1 MMRPNLTTFVILVAS
16 AICALADSVPAIFP
30 THKDVVYGEAGGQK
44 QLLDVFYPNMQVPT
58 KPAPVILC
66 VHGGAWRGGN
76 KSEMALVALPL
87 TKSDFVTVS
96 VGYRLFEPKKQPTNI
111 WPTQIDD
118 VQRAVRFLRANAD
131 KYGID
136 PQRMGAIGFSAGG
149 HLVSLLGVTDT
160 RDNSDEKL
168 AKFSSRVRCVVDV
181 FGPSDLTMDYS
192 QLKLGNS
199 SVQDLVDDFIGR
211 GRAKSV
217 VDQYRRDASPLFSVD
232 KKSVPFLIYHGDKDP
247 IVPVENSRK
256 LHAALLKVGAKSD
269 YVELKNEGHTISP
282 PNLIG
287 FLEKVTNFFKANLMA
302 K

>member
-1 MMRPNLTTFVILVAS
+1 MRPILQACIILVAT
-16 AICALADSVPAIFP
+16 AVCALADSIPAIFP

-44 QLLDVFYPNMQVPT
+44 QLLDVFYPNMQAPT

-76 KSEMALVALPL
+76 KSDMALVALPL
-87 TKSDFVTVS
+87 TKADFVTVS
-96 VGYRLFEPKKQPTNI
+96 VGYRLFDPKKQPTNV

-160 RDNSDEKL
+160 RDNSDVKL
-168 AKFSSRVRCVVDV
+168 AKFSSRVQCVVDA

-192 QLKLGNS
+192 KLKLGNA

-211 GRAKSV
+211 NLTKSL
-217 VDQYRRDASPLFSVD
+217 VDQYRRDASPLFAVD
-232 KKSVPFLIYHGDKDP
+232 KKTVPFLIYHGDKDP

-256 LHAALLKVGAKSD
+256 LHAALQKVGAKSE

-287 FLEKVTNFFKANLMA
+287 FLEKVTNFFKTNLA
-302 K
+302 GK

>member
-1 MMRPNLTTFVILVAS
+1 MRALIQSLVVFVA
-16 AICALADSVPAIFP
+16 CAVGAQADSIPAIFP

-44 QLLDVFYPNMQVPT
+44 QLLDVFYPNMQAPS

-66 VHGGAWRGGN
+66 IHGGAWRGGN
-76 KSEMALVALPL
+76 KSDMALVALPL
-87 TKSDFVTVS
+87 TKADFVTVS
-96 VGYRLFEPKKQPTNI
+96 VGYRLFDPKKQPTNI

-118 VQRAVRFLRANAD
+118 VQRAVRYLRAYAER
-131 KYGID
+131 YGID
-136 PQRMGAIGFSAGG
+136 PERMGAIGFSAGG
-149 HLVSLLGVTDT
+149 HLVSLLGLTDT
-160 RDNSDEKL
+160 RDNSDAKL
-168 AKFSSRVRCVVDV
+168 ARFSSRVQCVVDV

-192 QLKLGNS
+192 KLKLGDS

-217 VDQYRRDASPLFSVD
+217 VDKYRQDASPLFVVD
-232 KKSVPFLIYHGDKDP
+232 KKAVPFLIYHGDKDP

-256 LHAALLKVGAKSD
+256 LHAALLKVGAKSE

-282 PNLIG
+282 PNLVG
-287 FLEKVTNFFKANLMA
+287 FLDKVTNFFKSNLAA